1 MATTLVPSLK
11 TLSHGENSAEG
22 IAAEGTGIRPTGL
35 PLRKLVDRPQTT
47 ARRNPSVTP
56 HATQFFKTTVLPD
69 GRAITSFHVAGVDG
83 EPGRH
88 GSFSDQPSP
97 ASMGSTQRLDFTE
110 RVYNRPE
117 DRGNTQRYGNSSE
130 SWVTTK
136 LVHREIGILPNAKG
150 KSDKFY
156 RDRFP
161 RPQTTPAALTIW
173 GDRSMTPLTG
183 TSPSPP
189 PIASPT
195 SPSPA
200 ALPNASAAKPIATTK
215 PSATSAAPDFETDT
229 RSILASNA
237 DVTAVVGTW
246 MQQASLF
253 EREVAK
259 RFLRDIAKQCARN

>member
-1 MATTLVPSLK
+1 MATTAIIPQLK
-11 TLSHGENSAEG
+11 TLDNSGSEADDG
-22 IAAEGTGIRPTGL
+22 HVQATRPATL
-35 PLRKLVDRPQTT
+35 PLRKLVERPATT

-83 EPGRH
+83 EAGQQ

-97 ASMGSTQRLDFTE
+97 ASLGSTQRLDFTE
-110 RVYNRPE
+110 RVYIRAE

-130 SWVTTK
+130 PWVTTK
-136 LVHREIGILPNAKG
+136 LVHREIGILPNARG
-150 KSDKFY
+150 KTDKFY
-156 RDRFP
+156 RDRYA

-173 GDRSMTPLTG
+173 GERSTTPL

-189 PIASPT
+189 PIASP
-195 SPSPA
+195 P
-200 ALPNASAAKPIATTK
+200 PNGAQGTASSTASKPIAAFSAK
-215 PSATSAAPDFETDT
+215 SSGPSHDFEVDT
-229 RSILASNA
+229 RTIVSANV
-237 DVTAVVGTW
+237 DVAAVVSTW

-259 RFLRDIAKQCARN
+259 RFLRDIAKQCARP